1 MKYTFPDEKIGWTA
15 LTSLKDRAAASWR
28 SAMFY
33 LLSTCVDV
41 YVVVNFLSQVIFIF
55 LLF

>member
-1 MKYTFPDEKIGWTA
+1 MKYTFPDETVGWTA
-15 LTSLKDRAAASWR
+15 LTSLEDCAAASWR